1 MKSPTTPQDAAFGLL
16 AALLLAA
23 LAAPAAAGDRG
34 VTLYKHVHFRGHH
47 ETFYGD
53 VPNLGR
59 SSIGNDRASSVEVPT
74 GCRVTLYRDAD
85 FRGPA
90 ITVHQHVGD
99 LGTTWIG
106 NDEVSS
112 LTVDCHGAGYRD
124 RGDGGVRDRGDHRGR
139 GYGRDHGY
147 GRGYG
152 YGRDHGYGDDRRR
165 RQAAVTVFSD
175 AGFRGYSE
183 SFSYDDPDLR
193 DNSIGQDEI
202 SSISVAPGCRA
213 VLFADVGFRGAATA
227 VTGSDGNLGYSAV
240 GNDRASSIQVNCRL
254 SSSYR

>member
-1 MKSPTTPQDAAFGLL
+1 MKSPTTPQGAAFGLL

-59 SSIGNDRASSVEVPT
+59 SSIGNDRASSVEVAN

-90 ITVHQHVGD
+90 ITVHHHVGD

-112 LTVDCHGAGYRD
+112 LTVDCYGAGYRG
-124 RGDGGVRDRGDHRGR
+124 RGNGGVRDHGDHRGR
-139 GYGRDHGY
+139 GYGY
-147 GRGYG
+147 S
-152 YGRDHGYGDDRRR
+152 RDHGYGDDRRW

-175 AGFRGYSE
+175 ADFRGYSE

-193 DNSIGQDEI
+193 DNFIGQDEI

-213 VLFADVGFRGAATA
+213 VLFADVFFRGAATA
-227 VTGSDGNLGYSAV
+227 VTGSDDNLGYSAV
-240 GNDRASSIQVNCRL
+240 GNDRVSSIRVDCR
-254 SSSYR
+254 R